1 MLNDWIYSL
10 KLKDNNK
17 TTFKS
22 LFCKKIKNNP
32 LMIKGFFWVSL
43 VEGRLCKS
51 FTNSSRT
58 VYNRDI
64 QELAQNGVQ

>member
-22 LFCKKIKNNP
+22 LIKNKP
-32 LMIKGFFWVSL
+32 LMIKFKFFFWVSL